1 MLIKNE
7 KMCANC
13 IRAFSNEEHY
23 NIYNV
28 ISIESTCNMYVVKR
42 TDGFKYFFDK
52 KVYTIEYGKGI
63 VII

>member
-13 IRAFSNEEHY
+13 IRAFSTKEHY

-28 ISIESTCNMYVVKR
+28 ISIESTCNMYVVKC

>member
-7 KMCANC
+7 KMWDDS
-13 IRAFSNEEHY
+13 IRAIRGIIIFNVD
-23 NIYNV
+23 NV
-28 ISIESTCNMYVVKR
+28 ISIESTCNMYVVKC

>member
-13 IRAFSNEEHY
+13 IRAFSNKEHY
-23 NIYNV
+23 NIVSV
-28 ISIESTCNMYVVKR
+28 ISIESTCNVYVVKC

-52 KVYTIEYGKGI
+52 KVFTIEYGKGV

>member
-7 KMCANC
+7 KIGANC
-13 IRAFSNEEHY
+13 IRAFKDIVIFNVD
-23 NIYNV
+23 NV
-28 ISIESTCNMYVVKR
+28 ISIESTCNMYVVKCA
-42 TDGFKYFFDK
+42 DGFKYFFDK

>member
-13 IRAFSNEEHY
+13 IRAFSNKEHY

-28 ISIESTCNMYVVKR
+28 ISIESTCNMYVVKCA
-42 TDGFKYFFDK
+42 DGFRYFFDK
-52 KVYTIEYGKGI
+52 KYYTIEYGKGI